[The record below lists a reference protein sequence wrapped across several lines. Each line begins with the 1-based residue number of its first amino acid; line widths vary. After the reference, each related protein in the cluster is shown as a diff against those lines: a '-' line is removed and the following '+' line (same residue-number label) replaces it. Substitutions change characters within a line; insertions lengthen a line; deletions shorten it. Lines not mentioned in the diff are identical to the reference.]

1 MHMERVVVTGLGLV
15 TPNGVGTEPTW
26 QSLISGGSGVGPITL
41 FPAGPEYATR
51 IAAEV
56 KNFDPAAFMERKKL
70 KEVSRFIPFAMAAT
84 KMALEQAD
92 LNLTEDERERA
103 GVFIGVGLGGL
114 ENLERC
120 TLTLTQKGPGKV
132 SPYFI
137 PSLIANMAAGQ
148 VSIAFGMR
156 GPSLAHTSACSS
168 SAHAIGE
175 AVRWMQRGD
184 AEVMIAGGAEA
195 TITPIG
201 IGGFSAMFALSRRN
215 EEPERASRPWD
226 RGRDGFVCGEG
237 AGTLVLETLT
247 RAKRRGAKILAE
259 IVGYGATSDA
269 HHITKPAP
277 NGAGG
282 ARAMRLALKDAKIA
296 PEAIDYINAHG
307 TSTPAGDL
315 EEAKAIIDVF
325 GSHALDKKLWVSS
338 TKSMMGHLLGA
349 AGAVEAGVCIKSIG
363 THLIAPTIN
372 LEDPDPEAKLDFV
385 PLKARERRIKYAMSN
400 SFGFGGTN
408 ATVIL
413 SSFEG

>member
-26 QSLISGGSGVGPITL
+26 ESLINGGSGVGPITL

-237 AGTLVLETLT
+237 AGTLILETLT
-247 RAKRRGAKILAE
+247 RARKRGAKILAE

-282 ARAMRLALKDAKIA
+282 ARAMRLALKDAKLA
-296 PEAIDYINAHG
+296 PEQIDYINAHG

-338 TKSMMGHLLGA
+338 SKSMMGHLLGA

-363 THLIAPTIN
+363 THLIPPTIN

-385 PLKARERRIKYAMSN
+385 PLKARERRIRYAMSN